1 MSPALTIISGRE
13 ASMFTCLAD
22 TVVAPVAPL
31 PPIAETDATQAF
43 EAQLAAGP
51 AINRIGL
58 RVALHLLEL
67 APLAVGAGH
76 RMRRLTPAARTAAV
90 DALDRN
96 PLLAPLMKVMRS
108 VAHLSY
114 YGDLR
119 VMGVLGYDPERV
131 VARARAL
138 RAAEDRW

>member
-1 MSPALTIISGRE
+1 MSPALAVISGRE
-13 ASMFTCLAD
+13 ASMFACLAD
-22 TVVAPVAPL
+22 VVVAPVAPL
-31 PPIAETDATQAF
+31 PPIAETDAAQAF
-43 EAQLAAGP
+43 DVQLAAAP
-51 AINRIGL
+51 ALNRAGL

-76 RMRRLTPAARTAAV
+76 RLRRLTPAARTAAV
-90 DALDRN
+90 AELDRN

-119 VMGVLGYDPERV
+119 VMGLLGYDPELV

>member
-1 MSPALTIISGRE
+1 MTAALRVISGRE
-13 ASMFTCLAD
+13 ASMFACLTD
-22 TVVAPVAPL
+22 VVVAPVAPL
-31 PPIAETDATQAF
+31 PPVAETDAAQSF
-43 EAQLAAGP
+43 DEQLALAPGL
-51 AINRIGL
+51 NRLGL
-58 RVALHLLEL
+58 RAALHLLEL

-76 RMRRLTPAARTAAV
+76 RLRRLAPAARTMALA
-90 DALDRN
+90 DLDRN
-96 PLLAPLMKVMRS
+96 PVLAPLLKVMRS

-119 VMGVLGYDPERV
+119 VMALLGYDPERV